1 MNNEDIK
8 NKKISFKGEVDNF
21 KTKGGSVTIQA
32 SADSDDVDKNLLAD
46 IMDMGGGV
54 TITIKANQ
62 TELVE
67 DEEDEEVDGQTEL
80 DINGEEE

>member
-8 NKKISFKGEVDNF
+8 NKTISFKGEVDNF

-46 IMDMGGGV
+46 IDFDSF
-54 TITIKANQ
+54 
-62 TELVE
+62 E
-67 DEEDEEVDGQTEL
+67 
-80 DINGEEE
+80 

>member
-8 NKKISFKGEVDNF
+8 NKTISFKGEVDNF

-54 TITIKANQ
+54 TITITANQ
-62 TELVE
+62 TELVDDE
-67 DEEDEEVDGQTEL
+67 DKEADGQTEL
-80 DINGEEE
+80 EINDEE

>member
-8 NKKISFKGEVDNF
+8 NKTISFKGEVDNF

-54 TITIKANQ
+54 TITITANQ
-62 TELVE
+62 TELVD
-67 DEEDEEVDGQTEL
+67 DEGKEADGQTEL
-80 DINGEEE
+80 EINDEE

>member
-8 NKKISFKGEVDNF
+8 NKTISFKGEVDNF

-32 SADSDDVDKNLLAD
+32 SADSDVVDKNLLAD

-54 TITIKANQ
+54 TITITANQ
-62 TELVE
+62 TELV

>member
-8 NKKISFKGEVDNF
+8 NKTISFKGEVDNF

-54 TITIKANQ
+54 TITITANQ
-62 TELVE
+62 TELVDDE
-67 DEEDEEVDGQTEL
+67 DKEADGQTEL
-80 DINGEEE
+80 DIDREYKE

>member
-1 MNNEDIK
+1 MNNEDVK
-8 NKKISFKGEVDNF
+8 SMEISFKGEVDNF

-54 TITIKANQ
+54 TITVTANQ
-62 TELVE
+62 TELVDDE
-67 DEEDEEVDGQTEL
+67 DKEADGQTEL
-80 DINGEEE
+80 EINDEE